1 MAGSSCSTSALAR
14 KIEVTDLNR
23 GHASSFHGPIE
34 HIWSAVTTRQVG
46 VTALVAYKTTKN
58 AIKNKRSRQ
67 RRSLALAF

>member
-1 MAGSSCSTSALAR
+1 MLPTVKFAPNVIVSIGLSG
-14 KIEVTDLNR
+14 